1 MSSTAQNPQHE
12 PVQTIADDISGNV
25 RNLLARQQVARDQA
39 LDYRRRG
46 LLVPGS
52 LGEEIAEIRADLER
66 ALERYTATKGT

>member
-1 MSSTAQNPQHE
+1 MRPTAQNTQHE

-25 RNLLARQQVARDQA
+25 RNLLARRQVARDQA

-66 ALERYTATKGT
+66 ALERYTAVKGT